1 MIEIKE
7 RLNVSAKDFFS
18 KIEESVIYDIEQS
31 MGKKMVVS
39 DIRNGFKY
47 TKNLKNKLGGRG
59 EVEVVITHFA
69 SPKMYSANFKSAS
82 GVNTICYIIDEIDD
96 ENIDVIYKE
105 EFVGKTGTANLNFKI
120 MNFFYKKRSRKRASK
135 RIRYIESYIKS
146 NKE

>member
-7 RLNVSAKDFFS
+7 RLNVSAEDFFS

-31 MGKKMVVS
+31 TGKKMVAS

-59 EVEVVITHFA
+59 EVDVVITQFV
-69 SPKMYSANFKSAS
+69 SPKMYSADFKYAS
-82 GVNTICYIIDEIDD
+82 GINTICYIIDKIDD
-96 ENIDVIYKE
+96 ENIDVVYKE
-105 EFVGKTGTANLNFKI
+105 EFVGKTNTANLNFKI
-120 MNFFYKKRSRKRASK
+120 MNFFYKRRSRKKASK
-135 RIRYIESYIKS
+135 RIRSIELYIKS